1 MKVDAS
7 RIAETVEISRI
18 GLSIESIRDDIEV
31 IASRRQVTIGVG
43 TVGYNVDVVFP
54 RSNYTDMLLTI
65 KSSEELGIL
74 DTAFVEDYDGVD
86 GFMTLK
92 RLSDSLRV
100 SHAAVAVPIETPATD
115 NDVWRITVP
124 MASVVN
130 GFYELEG
137 RVRDIVGNHTI
148 FGSVAVPLGGEDIVT
163 LTLEIVDGNAVQYS
177 QETSSVSARQ
187 ILTVIGA
194 ERL

>member
-1 MKVDAS
+1 MNVDAS
-7 RIAETVEISRI
+7 RISEAVDISRLV
-18 GLSIESIRDDIEV
+18 LSIESVRDSIEV
-31 IASRRQVTIGVG
+31 IASRRQITIGVG
-43 TVGYNVDVVFP
+43 TVGYDVDIVFP
-54 RSNYTDMLLTI
+54 RSNFTDMLLTI

-74 DTAFVEDYDGVD
+74 DTAFVEDYDGAD
-86 GFMTLK
+86 GFMTLR

-100 SHAAVAVPIETPATD
+100 SYPAIAIPDETPAID

-124 MASVVN
+124 MVSTIN

-148 FGSVAVPLGGEDIVT
+148 FGAVANPFGDEDLVT
-163 LTLEIVDGNAVQYS
+163 LTLEIVDGNAVQYT
-177 QETSSVSARQ
+177 QETSSVTARQ
-187 ILTVIGA
+187 ILTIINA